1 MCSYLPDARKIS
13 KPKRRSLKGVQLE
26 LLRLQEFVGQLK
38 NAQSNDVRLDLLN
51 QMSLPN
57 PDDANQK
64 AEGDN
69 QYIDGS
75 DTGSER
81 LENIHQRNTSST
93 PGATLVNRERQAQS
107 RSGPHVLLDEEGN
120 LAMHGPSSAIYP
132 KFMSI
137 VSDANIP
144 SSSNI
149 STNNQLDL
157 EVIRAQLV
165 ANASLQRQKEMVN
178 IYERKF
184 DFDGLD
190 FNTAFHLF
198 DIHWNRQHCVYL
210 ISYRPAIMDSLA
222 TNGPYANRLL
232 LNAIFFSSTLYS
244 DRVYLRGDPDD
255 PQTIGARFYKRFSQ
269 LLVHELDRPS
279 IPTICGLLFI
289 GAALVSVGRSTA
301 GWLYC
306 GLAYRMLIAI
316 GCHLDFGSDG
326 GSSNFTVM
334 DIEIRKRVF
343 WGAYI
348 NDKVQSI
355 YLGRPTSLHS
365 FDGCVSKNLL
375 DTYEEFELWQPYV
388 DPVVPPIIP
397 VQPYHPMPLYS
408 LSTFQALVKLA
419 EIMAEL
425 LPSFYALESV
435 KTSAG
440 NRTFIVDKLDNDL
453 DQWLTE
459 LPPHLLFNP
468 DTGPIPPPHRIFLL

>member
-1 MCSYLPDARKIS
+1 M
-13 KPKRRSLKGVQLE
+13 KGVQSE
-26 LLRLQEFVGQLK
+26 LSRLREFVAELK
-38 NAQSNDVRLDLLN
+38 SAQSDQARRDLLN
-51 QMSLPN
+51 HMTASKIPVSLSN
-57 PDDANQK
+57 PDDINRKEEADRKYN
-64 AEGDN
+64 
-69 QYIDGS
+69 YGS
-75 DTGSER
+75 DTASEPF
-81 LENIHQRNTSST
+81 ENNNQRNTSPT
-93 PGATLVNRERQAQS
+93 PVAAIGNRERQAQS
-107 RSGPHVLLDEEGN
+107 RSGPHVLLEEEGN

-137 VSDANIP
+137 INNVDIP

-149 STNNQLDL
+149 NSSNQQDL
-157 EVIRAQLV
+157 EIIRAQLV

-178 IYERKF
+178 VYERKF
-184 DFDGLD
+184 DFDSLD
-190 FNTAFHLF
+190 FDTAIHLL

-222 TNGPYANRLL
+222 TNGPYANKLL
-232 LNAIFFSSTLYS
+232 LNAMFFSSSLYS
-244 DRVYLRGDPDD
+244 DRISLRGDPND

-326 GSSNFTVM
+326 GSSNFTAM

-388 DPVVPPIIP
+388 DPVVPPDIP
-397 VQPYHPMPLYS
+397 VQLYHPRPLYS
-408 LSTFQALVKLA
+408 LSTFQALVRLA
-419 EIMAEL
+419 EIMADL

-435 KTSAG
+435 KTSAEK
-440 NRTFIVDKLDNDL
+440 RTLMVDKLDDDL
-453 DQWLTE
+453 NQWLRE